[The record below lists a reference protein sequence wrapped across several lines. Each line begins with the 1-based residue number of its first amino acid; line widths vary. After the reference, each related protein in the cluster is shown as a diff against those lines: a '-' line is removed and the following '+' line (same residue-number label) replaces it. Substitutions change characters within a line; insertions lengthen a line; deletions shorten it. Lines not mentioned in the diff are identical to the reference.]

1 MGPLTDAFVAAQ
13 AVPLFLFSILS
24 VSLQSVWQPRLS
36 VLLNDHA
43 GWRETQGVAQAQT
56 LMLFAGVAIPVALF
70 SDAWIRVIFPGFDQE
85 QSRLTSSMTLPLLA
99 GAAFNCHSAL
109 LTTALRARD
118 QFLRAEM
125 VSLAGTLCLLGMT
138 WAVVPVGGVEAAA
151 WALCA
156 RAIGVFLVLHFQAG
170 RPMLLARQAWRSR
183 EVWTSLRPLLAGSAI
198 YKTSPLVDRYW
209 TSLAPAGGVTVF
221 NLAQTA
227 MGALAT
233 ILERAVCVP
242 VVPQLA
248 RLAAREDYE
257 GLRKAYRTCV
267 ARISLAAAL
276 TAVGMIALYP
286 AWEAILAMLL
296 KVTPGQAHDM
306 WFVCLA
312 LLGYLH
318 VAASGTI
325 AVSAFYALDDTRTPV
340 RIGMAGFILGVILKS
355 AGFLLMGL
363 TGLAIA
369 TSAYYICNM
378 VAMCILLEKKID
390 EFVS

>member
-1 MGPLTDAFVAAQ
+1 MGPMTDAFVAAQ
-13 AVPLFLFSILS
+13 SVPLFLFSILS

-36 VLLNDHA
+36 VLLNDSA
-43 GWRETQGVAQAQT
+43 KWRETQGIAQTQT
-56 LMLFAGVAIPVALF
+56 LMLFASVAIPVALF
-70 SDAWIRVIFPGFDQE
+70 SDAWIRVIFPGFDHE

-118 QFLRAEM
+118 QFIRAEM
-125 VSLAGTLCLLGMT
+125 VSLIGTLFLLGMT
-138 WAVVPVGGVEAAA
+138 WVVVPVGGVAAAA
-151 WALCA
+151 WAVLA
-156 RAIGVFLVLHFQAG
+156 RAIGVFLVLHSQAG
-170 RPMLLARQAWRSR
+170 RPVLLARQAWRHR
-183 EVWTSLRPLLAGSAI
+183 DAWTSLRPLLAGSAV

-221 NLAQTA
+221 SLAQTA
-227 MGALAT
+227 MSALAT
-233 ILERAVCVP
+233 VLERAVCVP

-248 RLAAREDYE
+248 RLAAREEYE
-257 GLRKAYRTCV
+257 ELRKTYRTCV
-267 ARISLAAAL
+267 VRISLATAL
-276 TAVGMIALYP
+276 AAVGMIALYP
-286 AWEAILAMLL
+286 EWEAILGMLL
-296 KVTPGQAHDM
+296 KVSPGQAHDM

-325 AVSAFYALDDTRTPV
+325 AVSAFYALNDTRTPV
-340 RIGMAGFILGVILKS
+340 RIGMTGFILGVILKS

-369 TSAYYICNM
+369 SSAYYICNIA
-378 VAMCILLEKKID
+378 AMCMLLEKKID
-390 EFVS
+390 KFVS

>member
-13 AVPLFLFSILS
+13 SVPLFLFSILS

-36 VLLNDHA
+36 VLMNDRA
-43 GWRETQGVAQAQT
+43 KWREAQGIAQAQT
-56 LMLFAGVAIPVALF
+56 LMLFACIAIPVALF
-70 SDAWIRVIFPGFDQE
+70 SDAWIRVIFPGFDHE
-85 QSRLTSSMTLPLLA
+85 QSRLTSSMTWPLLA
-99 GAAFNCHSAL
+99 GAALNCHSAL

-118 QFLRAEM
+118 QFIRAEM
-125 VSLAGTLCLLGMT
+125 VSLAGTLLLLGLT
-138 WAVVPVGGVEAAA
+138 WVVVPVGGVEAAA
-151 WALCA
+151 WALFA
-156 RAIGVFLVLHFQAG
+156 RTVGVFLVLHALAG
-170 RPMLLARQAWRSR
+170 RPMLLAGKAWRSR
-183 EVWTSLRPLLAGSAI
+183 ETWTSLRPLVAGSAV

-209 TSLAPAGGVTVF
+209 TSLSPAGGVTVF

-233 ILERAVCVP
+233 VLERAICIP

-248 RLAAREDYE
+248 RLVAQEDYE

-267 ARISLAAAL
+267 ARISLATAL
-276 TAVGMIALYP
+276 TAVGLLALHP
-286 AWEAILAMLL
+286 AWEAILEILL
-296 KVTPGQAHDM
+296 KVSPGQAHGV

-325 AVSAFYALDDTRTPV
+325 TVSAFYALDDTRTPV
-340 RIGMAGFILGVILKS
+340 RVGMAGFLLGVILKS
-355 AGFLLMGL
+355 AGFVLMGL

-369 TSAYYICNM
+369 TSAYYLCNM
-378 VAMCILLEKKID
+378 VALCILLDKKID